1 MHILIVEDEPRLA
14 DALGQ
19 LMREAKYITDIV
31 YNGDDGLAYG
41 LCSLYD
47 VIVLDVMLPGK
58 DGFEVVRQ
66 LREAKVSTPVLML
79 TAKDDIRDKINGLDE
94 GADDYMTKP
103 FVPEELL
110 ARIRAL
116 SRRQGEIMLE
126 ELSYA
131 DLTLKLSANDLCC
144 LDRSVH
150 LGFKEFEIMKIL
162 LSSPRAILSKEMLI
176 TKVWGSESTA
186 EDNNVEAYIS
196 FLRKKLSYLKSNT
209 KIVTI
214 RKVGYRL
221 EADHVSE
228 TP

>member
-1 MHILIVEDEPRLA
+1 
-14 DALGQ
+14 
-19 LMREAKYITDIV
+19 
-31 YNGDDGLAYG
+31 
-41 LCSLYD
+41 
-47 VIVLDVMLPGK
+47 
-58 DGFEVVRQ
+58 
-66 LREAKVSTPVLML
+66 
-79 TAKDDIRDKINGLDE
+79 
-94 GADDYMTKP
+94 
-103 FVPEELL
+103 
-110 ARIRAL
+110 
-116 SRRQGEIMLE
+116 
-126 ELSYA
+126 
-131 DLTLKLSANDLCC
+131 
-144 LDRSVH
+144 
-150 LGFKEFEIMKIL
+150 MKIL